1 MRSLV
6 VLAAAAL
13 VSFST
18 PVIASAAS
26 PLCPPEVKEAGDLL
40 TAKTAIAAKMITP
53 SKSQAGAR
61 GQQDIQ
67 APRGQQ
73 DTQAPRGQQDTQ
85 APRGQ
90 QDTQAPRGQ
99 QDTQAPRGQQ
109 DIQAPRGQQ
118 DTQAPRGQQDIQ
130 APRNV
135 AKGRAAA
142 LANARRLANEAKLAC
157 KDADGQRAAGNAR
170 AALELLKYVP

>member
-6 VLAAAAL
+6 FLVAAAL

-18 PVIASAAS
+18 PAIASAAS

-61 GQQDIQ
+61 GQQD
-67 APRGQQ
+67 
-73 DTQAPRGQQDTQ
+73 
-85 APRGQ
+85 
-90 QDTQAPRGQ
+90 
-99 QDTQAPRGQQ
+99 TQAPRGQQ

-118 DTQAPRGQQDIQ
+118 DIQAPRGQQDIQ

-135 AKGRAAA
+135 AKGRAAV
-142 LANARRLANEAKLAC
+142 LANARKLVNEAKVAC
-157 KDADGQRAAGNAR
+157 KDADGPRAAANAR

>member
-6 VLAAAAL
+6 FLVAAAL

-18 PVIASAAS
+18 PAIASAAS

-73 DTQAPRGQQDTQ
+73 DI
-85 APRGQ
+85 
-90 QDTQAPRGQ
+90 
-99 QDTQAPRGQQ
+99 QAPRGQQ
-109 DIQAPRGQQ
+109 DI
-118 DTQAPRGQQDIQ
+118 QAPRGQQDIQ

-142 LANARRLANEAKLAC
+142 LANARRLVNEAKLAC
-157 KDADGQRAAGNAR
+157 KDADDQRAAANAR

>member
-6 VLAAAAL
+6 FLVAAAL
-13 VSFST
+13 VSLST

-53 SKSQAGAR
+53 SKSQAGA
-61 GQQDIQ
+61 
-67 APRGQQ
+67 RGQQ

-118 DTQAPRGQQDIQ
+118 DTQAPR
-130 APRNV
+130 NV

-142 LANARRLANEAKLAC
+142 LANARRLVNEAKLAC
-157 KDADGQRAAGNAR
+157 KDADDQRAAANAR

>member
-6 VLAAAAL
+6 FLVAAAL

-18 PVIASAAS
+18 PAIASAAS

-67 APRGQQ
+67 APRGQ
-73 DTQAPRGQQDTQ
+73 DVQAPRG
-85 APRGQ
+85 
-90 QDTQAPRGQ
+90 

-109 DIQAPRGQQ
+109 DI
-118 DTQAPRGQQDIQ
+118 QAPRGQQDIQ

-142 LANARRLANEAKLAC
+142 LANARKLVNEAKVAC
-157 KDADGQRAAGNAR
+157 KDADGPRAAANAR
-170 AALELLKYVP
+170 AALELLKYIP